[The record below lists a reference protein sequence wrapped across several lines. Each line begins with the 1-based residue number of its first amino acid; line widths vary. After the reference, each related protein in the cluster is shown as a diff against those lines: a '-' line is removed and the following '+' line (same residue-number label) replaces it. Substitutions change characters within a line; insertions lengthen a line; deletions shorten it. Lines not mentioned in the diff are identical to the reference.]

1 MYQGNMNRR
10 SGIGWIFGK
19 YRWGLGTG
27 YSCVWIGLMGF
38 ISGYWWPEIVTSAVL
53 LVAYVQCR
61 NLSGM
66 PLLVSHT
73 SAHFISTLE
82 T

>member
-1 MYQGNMNRR
+1 M
-10 SGIGWIFGK
+10 GK
-19 YRWGLGTG
+19 CQWGLGTG
-27 YSCVWIGLMGF
+27 YSCVWIGLMGC
-38 ISGYWWPEIVTSAVL
+38 ISGYWSPEIVTAAAL

-73 SAHFISTLE
+73 AAHFITALE